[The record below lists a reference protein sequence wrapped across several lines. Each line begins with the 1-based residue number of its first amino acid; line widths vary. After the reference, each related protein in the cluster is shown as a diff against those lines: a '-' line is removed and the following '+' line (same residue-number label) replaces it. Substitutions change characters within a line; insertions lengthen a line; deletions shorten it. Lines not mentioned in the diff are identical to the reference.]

1 MRNILIRFTISA
13 FFLFS
18 FFPLWAQQQ
27 GVGIGTS
34 NPNPNAIL
42 DIVTPARNKGVLV
55 PRLTTSERNS
65 MSGAL
70 SSTDNGL
77 LVYDSTL
84 NGFYFW
90 NGSSWNSVTVTQ
102 DLELVGNTLR
112 ITNNASATDI
122 DLSSLIGTNTD
133 EQTLSL
139 AGTDLSITGGNTVD
153 LSPLQDGVDDA
164 DNDPLN
170 EVQDLQLVGNTL
182 SITNNASATNIDLAP
197 FAGTNTDN
205 QDLDFTSGVISL
217 SGDPDM
223 TMIDLSN
230 YDSNVSDDFN
240 GAFSNLTGV
249 PSGLSDGDDDTHL
262 TEAEVDTYVSNN
274 GYLTSEVDGS
284 ITNEIQDLQLAGN
297 NLTITN
303 NGSATTIDLSPYLD
317 DTDTHLTEDEVDIY
331 VNNNGYLTSEV
342 DGSTTNEIQDL
353 QLAGNNLT
361 ITNNGSATTI
371 DLSPYL
377 DDTDTH
383 LTEAEVDT
391 YVSNNG
397 YLTSE
402 VDGSITNEIQ
412 DLQLAGNNL
421 TITNNGSATTIDL
434 SPYLDDTDTHLTE
447 AEVDTYVSNN
457 GYLTSEVDGSTT
469 NEIQS
474 LSIVGSSLSISGG
487 NTVSIPTYSPTKD
500 AFKAY
505 FGANIGY
512 SAGQSQLRPDK
523 KTYDLGGSYDETNYQ
538 YKITARGVFVI
549 SGVLTLYQD
558 GSGAEEIDII
568 IFVDGSEKFR
578 KECAFVSPVGGSSN
592 PVAIEFSFENY
603 FSGGEV
609 IEFGIDPKSSSK
621 TLIGGDDS
629 RSYITGHL
637 VVEDY

>member
-1 MRNILIRFTISA
+1 M
-13 FFLFS
+13 
-18 FFPLWAQQQ
+18 
-27 GVGIGTS
+27 
-34 NPNPNAIL
+34 
-42 DIVTPARNKGVLV
+42 
-55 PRLTTSERNS
+55 
-65 MSGAL
+65 
-70 SSTDNGL
+70 
-77 LVYDSTL
+77 
-84 NGFYFW
+84 
-90 NGSSWNSVTVTQ
+90 
-102 DLELVGNTLR
+102 
-112 ITNNASATDI
+112 
-122 DLSSLIGTNTD
+122 
-133 EQTLSL
+133 
-139 AGTDLSITGGNTVD
+139 
-153 LSPLQDGVDDA
+153 
-164 DNDPLN
+164 
-170 EVQDLQLVGNTL
+170 
-182 SITNNASATNIDLAP
+182 
-197 FAGTNTDN
+197 
-205 QDLDFTSGVISL
+205 
-217 SGDPDM
+217 
-223 TMIDLSN
+223 
-230 YDSNVSDDFN
+230 
-240 GAFSNLTGV
+240 
-249 PSGLSDGDDDTHL
+249 
-262 TEAEVDTYVSNN
+262 
-274 GYLTSEVDGS
+274 
-284 ITNEIQDLQLAGN
+284 
-297 NLTITN
+297 
-303 NGSATTIDLSPYLD
+303 
-317 DTDTHLTEDEVDIY
+317 
-331 VNNNGYLTSEV
+331 
-342 DGSTTNEIQDL
+342 
-353 QLAGNNLT
+353 
-361 ITNNGSATTI
+361 
-371 DLSPYL
+371 
-377 DDTDTH
+377 
-383 LTEAEVDT
+383 
-391 YVSNNG
+391 
-397 YLTSE
+397 
-402 VDGSITNEIQ
+402 DGSITNEIQ